1 MANPG
6 VLCMENPQS
15 TSTKTLRPD
24 HEERADPINIEKW
37 RAEFDAVGWSG
48 LIPFRNFFTDKP
60 WTLLWVQFLGFVF
73 GFPFLLIGYYRNENA
88 TLPEAAWAFGVY
100 FSIVWAV
107 LIHRCLRPDRI
118 GTGKIIGTW
127 FTTSILG
134 VIAVILVERIGR
146 FLPGI
151 RDVMAAGESA
161 SIFGRFFGMTL
172 GVGFVEETAK
182 LFPVLW
188 LSRSLGS
195 EVRPT
200 TVAYLGV
207 ISGLAFGATEAILY
221 SMMYAE
227 GHAASAFGYG
237 DYLIIQLLRL
247 ISLPF
252 LHAIWTGTSAY
263 FAGLSAINDAA
274 RRVVILA
281 GLSGVSILHGAYN
294 TMSANWLGFVLAMLS
309 LAIFVGYVRDEESGV
324 KAMTQKRQ

>member
-1 MANPG
+1 M
-6 VLCMENPQS
+6 
-15 TSTKTLRPD
+15 
-24 HEERADPINIEKW
+24 
-37 RAEFDAVGWSG
+37 
-48 LIPFRNFFTDKP
+48 
-60 WTLLWVQFLGFVF
+60 
-73 GFPFLLIGYYRNENA
+73 
-88 TLPEAAWAFGVY
+88 
-100 FSIVWAV
+100 
-107 LIHRCLRPDRI
+107 
-118 GTGKIIGTW
+118 
-127 FTTSILG
+127 
-134 VIAVILVERIGR
+134 
-146 FLPGI
+146 
-151 RDVMAAGESA
+151 
-161 SIFGRFFGMTL
+161 
-172 GVGFVEETAK
+172 
-182 LFPVLW
+182 
-188 LSRSLGS
+188 
-195 EVRPT
+195 RPT